1 MSVTQYYNET
11 KIRRHNFIWTSSYS
25 QMSVICMHNYCSLNL
40 QYSIFRGCNILNE
53 QATNEMTMTLK
64 YLIHSTTTSRP
75 YNVLRTMKILGTQWQ
90 SKVKKYLPSFTEW
103 EKKNPTSEYFENCFY
118 SPLTYK
124 ADCMSL
130 NILLVCYHS
139 NRKQTILKSEYY
151 ESKAYFITSC
161 FPLDKKRHSSH
172 TFRLYCISKS
182 NLSCQH

>member
-1 MSVTQYYNET
+1 MKQRLEGIISYELVVIHKCLLYACIITVAYICSTQYLEV
-11 KIRRHNFIWTSSYS
+11 
-25 QMSVICMHNYCSLNL
+25 VI
-40 QYSIFRGCNILNE
+40 FF
-53 QATNEMTMTLK
+53 NEMTMTLK

-103 EKKNPTSEYFENCFY
+103 EKQNPTSEYFENCFY

-172 TFRLYCISKS
+172 TVRLYCISKS

>member
-1 MSVTQYYNET
+1 MKQRLEGIISYELVVIHKCLLYACIITVAYICSTQYLEV
-11 KIRRHNFIWTSSYS
+11 
-25 QMSVICMHNYCSLNL
+25 VI
-40 QYSIFRGCNILNE
+40 FF
-53 QATNEMTMTLK
+53 NEMTMTLK